1 MEQSCHCYLAVPGV
15 PPTRLHVGHTPN
27 SSLSPSTLEWSGLE
41 MWARD
46 HRGRAMWSCDLED
59 QDYGGT
65 CWKVLAPQEVSPRF
79 DPSCHRPGPGKVVW
93 IAQWGLRTPAQ
104 AGHTIRLSELSS
116 GCLTSGGGGRKAGRG
131 HVKRGTRQGKERR
144 RRRGPQVTRPQQGR
158 KGLSTP
164 SAQTWLVVVKAAGQI
179 QET

>member
-1 MEQSCHCYLAVPGV
+1 MDSTMGTQNTSPGW
-15 PPTRLHVGHTPN
+15 THD
-27 SSLSPSTLEWSGLE
+27 E
-41 MWARD
+41 
-46 HRGRAMWSCDLED
+46 
-59 QDYGGT
+59 
-65 CWKVLAPQEVSPRF
+65 
-79 DPSCHRPGPGKVVW
+79 
-93 IAQWGLRTPAQ
+93 
-104 AGHTIRLSELSS
+104 TIRTVLRVPH
-116 GCLTSGGGGRKAGRG
+116 SGGGGRKAGRG